1 MRDGPGAT
9 PSQLHA
15 SEQQQY
21 VPPAAQQALPGRLRS
36 VAHVLTPGAA
46 LPEVPR
52 PQAGRYT
59 AVHTVLHPPS
69 ASHASVPGAAGP
81 SQQQQQP
88 QGAVP
93 AGWPAGP
100 PQQQQPPGLGP
111 AAWQPP
117 AAGMPPYVHGP
128 PQQQFPGPAGPA
140 AAAVSA
146 PPHLGPPGVSYG
158 PAAYSQAPAQQF
170 GQQSAPHG
178 MPPPGMPPYGMPV
191 FLPPPGWGV
200 AVDTG
205 YNGPPTTIPPHMLRP
220 VPVAPSQWHTQPP
233 AAHPGFG
240 PPLQQSSSGAEQQQ
254 QSVAPRP
261 AAPGSR
267 PESTDQHHKRL
278 QHARAFFEKEMGE
291 RYDGRTPVEA
301 FVRRVKRTMQRMQ
314 EHQYQ
319 WSDSDIASFIV
330 CAIAS
335 KQLAIWAA
343 GKSVLREP
351 TSSAEVLEELSRVL
365 RPRTDLQELACQK
378 CLQQPAAT
386 AVGQYDSLVSN
397 YELYMVPQPSGTDVR
412 RMLRFSPARMQ
423 NRLPLL
429 MSEVQP
435 DHDKH
440 NMQLLQSACVTYD
453 SQVAQEQEEQQR
465 NEQQQLIQQLQAEN
479 ARLHQERAAAAAAA
493 GQAGG
498 GGGGRYGGGGR
509 HSRGGRGGRD
519 GGRDGGRGRGRGGRP
534 EPAADDEGDLG
545 PLAEPI
551 GPGDE
556 QPQPGPGGA
565 QQQQRQSS
573 EQRSLAHIQQVL
585 AKALIPIN
593 LQELSTVCASERA
606 EQLRSVL
613 AQLYEELARPS
624 SGAIWVDVLAA
635 AAAVDDLLQ
644 AEELQQ
650 PSTPVQLVRPA
661 AAAAAGPQQQQQQQ
675 QQLWRRRARA
685 ERWAGVQGAAAR
697 QGSPNSRQQQQQ
709 QRGR

>member
-21 VPPAAQQALPGRLRS
+21 VPPAAQ
-36 VAHVLTPGAA
+36 
-46 LPEVPR
+46 
-52 PQAGRYT
+52 
-59 AVHTVLHPPS
+59 
-69 ASHASVPGAAGP
+69 
-81 SQQQQQP
+81 
-88 QGAVP
+88 
-93 AGWPAGP
+93 
-100 PQQQQPPGLGP
+100 
-111 AAWQPP
+111 
-117 AAGMPPYVHGP
+117 
-128 PQQQFPGPAGPA
+128 
-140 AAAVSA
+140 
-146 PPHLGPPGVSYG
+146 HLGPPGVSYG

-178 MPPPGMPPYGMPV
+178 MPPPGMPPCGMPV
-191 FLPPPGWGV
+191 FPPPGWGV

-233 AAHPGFG
+233 AAQPGFG

-278 QHARAFFEKEMGE
+278 QHARAFFEKEMRE
-291 RYDGRTPVEA
+291 RYDRRTPVEA

-319 WSDSDIASFIV
+319 CSDSDIASFIV
-330 CAIAS
+330 CAIAN

-343 GKSVLREP
+343 GNPVLREP

-397 YELYMVPQPSGTDVR
+397 YELYMVPQPAGTDVR
-412 RMLRFSPARMQ
+412 RMLRFFPARMQ

-429 MSEVQP
+429 MSE
-435 DHDKH
+435 
-440 NMQLLQSACVTYD
+440 
-453 SQVAQEQEEQQR
+453 
-465 NEQQQLIQQLQAEN
+465 
-479 ARLHQERAAAAAAA
+479 
-493 GQAGG
+493 
-498 GGGGRYGGGGR
+498 
-509 HSRGGRGGRD
+509 
-519 GGRDGGRGRGRGGRP
+519 
-534 EPAADDEGDLG
+534 
-545 PLAEPI
+545 
-551 GPGDE
+551 
-556 QPQPGPGGA
+556 
-565 QQQQRQSS
+565 
-573 EQRSLAHIQQVL
+573 
-585 AKALIPIN
+585 
-593 LQELSTVCASERA
+593 ELSTVCASERA

-613 AQLYEELARPS
+613 AQLCEELARPS
-624 SGAIWVDVLAA
+624 SGAMWVDVLAA

-675 QQLWRRRARA
+675 QSGAGAPVLSAGLAFSVLPPNRAAITAGNSSSSSSAAGEPYAAPYRDA
-685 ERWAGVQGAAAR
+685 AAGEVIKITLAGMMTIKAGVYSNGSVKCNMLTSLDYGCNSSCISEVLLRQRQHQFFAPGSKAELVELETPVQLSMFAGEQQMRITHVVRGLQLLIGDGIYTAGRYLLLPLTASLCRPGVEAPRRPPGAAEFWY
-697 QGSPNSRQQQQQ
+697 PQ
-709 QRGR
+709 QRVPISYPVTVQEWRVASSRL